1 MLGTVY
7 LLTPGCHSQCI
18 TTEEAESRILAVA
31 SVGASRE
38 EVQTALEAAGLD
50 FSIDEYRDRLVWSTR
65 EGCAAGTV
73 VVVHLT
79 FDREE
84 RLQRVEATKHRTMW

>member
-1 MLGTVY
+1 M
-7 LLTPGCHSQCI
+7 

-38 EVQTALEAAGLD
+38 EVQTALEDAGFE
-50 FSIDEYRDRLVWSTR
+50 FSVDEYRDRLVWSTR
-65 EGCAAGTV
+65 EGCAEGTV
-73 VVVHLT
+73 VVVDLM

-84 RLQRVEATKHRTMW
+84 RFQGVEATKHRTMW